1 MELARC
7 VRTISKITTS
17 VLSVKRGGIKGNTSM
32 RMAVNLLEIRTG
44 YLPRV
49 QNTLCT
55 ILLFNTL
62 LLWHQQLTA
71 FCYFDSKGCAI
82 INAPTS
88 HMRLHEALKRN
99 EIQPIFGHRTK
110 YRSRTPAC
118 RPSAL
123 PALRPMP
130 LLEEEVSQSKMGTR
144 KTIGLTI
151 SFRKYNKNSL
161 ERRAGADRS
170 SRKKTPYTTQLHIH

>member
-1 MELARC
+1 MRWKLKWQVGMELARC

-110 YRSRTPAC
+110 YRSRTPAWPAQ
-118 RPSAL
+118 RSASIA
-123 PALRPMP
+123 PYA
-130 LLEEEVSQSKMGTR
+130 
-144 KTIGLTI
+144 
-151 SFRKYNKNSL
+151 
-161 ERRAGADRS
+161 A
-170 SRKKTPYTTQLHIH
+170 SRGGGFTVEDGN